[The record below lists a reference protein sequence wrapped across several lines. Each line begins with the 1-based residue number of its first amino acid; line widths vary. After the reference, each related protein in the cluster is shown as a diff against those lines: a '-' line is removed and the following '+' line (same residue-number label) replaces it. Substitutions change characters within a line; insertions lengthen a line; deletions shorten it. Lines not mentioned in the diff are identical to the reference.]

1 MAQRPIGGSVALKNV
16 ALKNVALK
24 NKVHASMLDAVR
36 GIDLLDPT
44 SVTAA
49 LADLEAGW
57 SGNSEAMTRTIR
69 FADAPTAVRFIS
81 ELYALCEERDHHA
94 DLALSYDTVTATL
107 TTHSAGG
114 VTRQDVELA
123 YDVDRIAAGLAA

>member
-1 MAQRPIGGSVALKNV
+1 VT
-16 ALKNVALK
+16 
-24 NKVHASMLDAVR
+24 AS
-36 GIDLLDPT
+36 DLLDPT

-49 LADLEAGW
+49 LADLAPDW
-57 SGNSEAMTRTIR
+57 SGSPEALTRTIR

-94 DLALSYDTVTATL
+94 DLALSYDTVIATL

-114 VTRQDVELA
+114 VTRQDVELG
-123 YDVDRIAAGLAA
+123 YEVDRIAASLPLHDDAD

>member
-1 MAQRPIGGSVALKNV
+1 VSGHTDDVT
-16 ALKNVALK
+16 
-24 NKVHASMLDAVR
+24 AS
-36 GIDLLDPT
+36 DLLDPT

-49 LADLEAGW
+49 LADLAPDW
-57 SGNSEAMTRTIR
+57 SGTPSAMTREIR
-69 FADAPTAVRFIS
+69 FADAPTAVKFIS

-94 DLALSYDTVTATL
+94 DLALSYDTVIATL

-123 YDVDRIAAGLAA
+123 YDVDRIAAALPLHEESD